1 MAQFFITRP
10 VFAWVLAIITMLTG
24 VLGIAILPVAQYPDV
39 APTTIRVNASYSGAS
54 AEAVQNSVTTILED
68 ALTGLDD
75 MLYITSSSTRG
86 SSSIRIVFDEKAD
99 ANDAQVD
106 VQNKIQRV
114 VSQLP
119 RLAQDQ
125 GVTVSRST
133 SSILLVG
140 NLTSEDGR
148 YNSVELADLF
158 ENIVKNPVQ
167 RTPGVGSINQF
178 GSGYAMRIWLDPFK
192 LVKYSLTS
200 ADIIAAIEAQNTTV
214 AVGVLGNTPYIEGQQ
229 FNVDITAQSQLSTV
243 DEFRNILLKTES
255 DGATVRL
262 ADLARVEL
270 GQEIYGTD
278 ARFNRNN
285 AAGFGVTLATGANAV
300 DTSKAVRAV
309 LKGLESSLPEG
320 VSVEFPYDTAPF
332 VEASIRQVVISIIQA
347 IALVFIVL
355 FAFLHNWRATLIPT
369 MAVPVVLMGTFGVL
383 AAVGFSINTLTM
395 FAMVL
400 AIGMLVDDAIVVVEN
415 VQRIMEEEGLSPL
428 DATRKCMG
436 QITGAL
442 IGTTLVVIA
451 VFLPMAFFGGSTGVI
466 YRQFSITI
474 MSAIALST
482 LVALILTPAMCASFL
497 KPPSQTP
504 SRFFYPAWFNRH
516 FKVAQSRYLAI
527 TDTLLRR
534 ALLSLAVLAAIGLSI
549 VLLFKVMPSSFLP
562 TEDQGVL
569 MAMITLPE
577 GSTTD
582 QTLSV
587 VNMIEEHLLET
598 ESDAITSVFA
608 SVGFSFGG
616 SGQNVAMLFARMKD
630 LAERSGRPELSAA
643 AVMQRANHY
652 FMTHN
657 RLGQVFMLQPPA
669 IPGMGN
675 TGGFSMYLLD
685 QANNGQN
692 ALLQA
697 SKNLVA
703 MANQDGRVTSLRGTQ
718 DQTKTSMRIDIDQQ
732 KARSFGIALADINS
746 MLSVIFSGREVNDFE
761 MSSEL
766 KPVIVQGEAAYRM
779 QPEDLE
785 HWHAINSSG
794 EMVPFN
800 AFTSIS
806 WETVPSSLDRY
817 GGVLAVEITGSPAE
831 GVSSGA
837 AMLAMEE
844 LTAQMGGGYAV
855 AWTGISLQERLSGA
869 QAPFLY
875 AISVLV
881 VFLALAALY
890 ESWSIP
896 VAIMLVIPL
905 GVLGALAGALL
916 LSQSNDVYFKVG
928 MLATIGLAA
937 KNAILIVE
945 FSVDLQKQGMDFL
958 AATMEASR
966 QRLRPILMT
975 ALTFIL
981 GVTPLVWATGAGSG
995 AQNAVGTAVF
1005 GGMLAATFVG
1015 IFMIPALLVAVQI
1028 IFKVRYGT
1036 AAQEAEHD
1044 G

>member
-1 MAQFFITRP
+1 MAQFFISRP

-24 VLGIAILPVAQYPDV
+24 VLGIATLPVAQYPDV

-86 SSSIRIVFDEKAD
+86 SSSIRIVFDESAD

-114 VSQLP
+114 TSQLP
-119 RLAQDQ
+119 RLVQDN
-125 GVTVSRST
+125 GITVSRST

-192 LVKYSLTS
+192 LVKYALTS
-200 ADIIAAIEAQNTTV
+200 ADIISAIEAQNTTV
-214 AVGVLGNTPYIEGQQ
+214 AVGVLGNTPYIDGQQ
-229 FNVDITAQSQLSTV
+229 FNVDITAQSQLTTV

-255 DGATVRL
+255 NGATVRL

-278 ARFNRNN
+278 ARYNRNN

-300 DTSKAVRAV
+300 DTSNAVRAV
-309 LKGLESSLPEG
+309 LTGLESSLPEG
-320 VSVEFPYDTAPF
+320 VTVEFPYDTAPF
-332 VEASIRQVVISIIQA
+332 VEASIKQVVISIIQA

-428 DATRKCMG
+428 AATRKCMG

-466 YRQFSITI
+466 YRQFSVTI

-497 KPPSQTP
+497 KPPSKTP

-516 FKVAQSRYLAI
+516 FKSAQNRYLAI
-527 TDTLLRR
+527 TKAFLRR
-534 ALLSLAVLAAIGLSI
+534 ALLSLAVLAAVGLGI
-549 VLLFKVMPSSFLP
+549 VVLFKSIPSSFLP
-562 TEDQGVL
+562 TEDQGML

-598 ESDAITSVFA
+598 ESEAIISVFA

-616 SGQNVAMLFARMKD
+616 SGQNVAMLFARMTD
-630 LAERSGRPELSAA
+630 LAERSGRPDLSAG

-652 FMTHN
+652 FRTHN

-703 MANQDGRVTSLRGTQ
+703 MAEQDGRVTSLRGTQ
-718 DQTKTSMRIDIDQQ
+718 DQTKTAMRIDIDQQ
-732 KARSFGIALADINS
+732 KAGSFGIALSDINN
-746 MLSVIFSGREVNDFE
+746 MLSVIFSGRDVNDFE
-761 MSSEL
+761 MNSEL
-766 KPVIVQGEAAYRM
+766 KPVIVQAEAAYRM

-785 HWHAINSSG
+785 HWHAINSNG

-806 WETVPSSLDRY
+806 WEKVPSSLDRY

-844 LTAQMGGGYAV
+844 LTAQMDGGYAV
-855 AWTGISLQERLSGA
+855 AWTGISLQERLSGS

-896 VAIMLVIPL
+896 VAIMLVIPV

-916 LSQSNDVYFKVG
+916 FSQSNDVYFKVG

-958 AATMEASR
+958 AATMESCR

-1005 GGMLAATFVG
+1005 GGMLASTFVG

-1036 AAQEAEHD
+1036 ASQEAAHD
-1044 G
+1044 A